1 MLNLNN
7 VYNHYSTQLVA
18 PLSNRK
24 NSTQKKDDLKTIYN
38 NMVKQNQHSP
48 FYKFT
53 LSDNSQAYAIGIKE
67 ASMALAQESDSLSM
81 QRSNLFQQMTAVS
94 DNEQVVYASLNDS
107 SAQNIPDT
115 LSVKVDSLATG
126 QTNVGNYLPSGETSF
141 PPGDYTFSI
150 SVGRNEYAF
159 QLNVHKGD
167 TNQQIQR
174 NIANSINEHNIGVR
188 ANIRNQRVNG
198 TSALVLRSEAV
209 GLPQEGELFFHFNDT
224 YLDNDISSALGVD
237 QVEIKPANAQFYI
250 NDSFHTSISNRISL
264 NQSMDLDLLSAS
276 SEPVNVHL
284 VLDDEKVSDKLKDFT
299 DSYNQLI
306 DIARSGASQRGATK
320 LFRDIS
326 SITRRHS
333 ESLTAAG
340 LDVDENGYLH
350 ITKEVDSSEIQKLFN
365 DDLSDFHRDIKRTTD
380 NMTLNPLNYID
391 KVVVT
396 YPNTQG
402 TYPNPYNPSRY
413 SGLLFNDYA

>member
-1 MLNLNN
+1 M
-7 VYNHYSTQLVA
+7 
-18 PLSNRK
+18 
-24 NSTQKKDDLKTIYN
+24 
-38 NMVKQNQHSP
+38 
-48 FYKFT
+48 
-53 LSDNSQAYAIGIKE
+53 
-67 ASMALAQESDSLSM
+67 
-81 QRSNLFQQMTAVS
+81 
-94 DNEQVVYASLNDS
+94 
-107 SAQNIPDT
+107 
-115 LSVKVDSLATG
+115 
-126 QTNVGNYLPSGETSF
+126 
-141 PPGDYTFSI
+141 
-150 SVGRNEYAF
+150 
-159 QLNVHKGD
+159 
-167 TNQQIQR
+167 
-174 NIANSINEHNIGVR
+174 
-188 ANIRNQRVNG
+188 
-198 TSALVLRSEAV
+198 
-209 GLPQEGELFFHFNDT
+209 
-224 YLDNDISSALGVD
+224 D

-340 LDVDENGYLH
+340 LDVDENGYLN